1 MPALRPCVLIVE
13 DDPDV
18 RRTLTR
24 LLQPIAHVVEVDAAE
39 AALTVLDT
47 GTVFDALLVQ
57 LALPSMSGVEL
68 FRVIRRRH
76 PHVISRFIAMTS
88 DEDESALEDDTFCSA
103 IGGRILVQPIA
114 LEELQATVIAVAGSS
129 DAAAE

>member
-1 MPALRPCVLIVE
+1 MPALRPCVLLVE
-13 DDPDV
+13 ADPVV

-24 LLQPIAHVVEVDAAE
+24 ILQPIAHVVDVDAAE

-57 LALPSMSGVEL
+57 LALPSMSGSEL
-68 FRVIRRRH
+68 FRVIRKRH
-76 PHVISRFIAMTS
+76 PHVTSRFIAMTN
-88 DEDESALEDDTFCSA
+88 DEQALDDDTFCSA
-103 IGGRILVQPIA
+103 IGGRVLVQPIA
-114 LEELQATVIAVAGSS
+114 IHDLQSAVIAVAGSA

>member
-13 DDPDV
+13 ADRDV
-18 RRTLTR
+18 RHNLAR
-24 LLQPIAHVVEVDAAE
+24 LLQPIAHVVDVDSAE

-57 LALPSMSGVEL
+57 LSLPEMSGTEL
-68 FRVIRRRH
+68 FRAIRRRH
-76 PHVISRFIAMTS
+76 AHVTSRFIAMID
-88 DEDESALEDDTFCSA
+88 DEESLADDTFRNA
-103 IGGRILVQPIA
+103 IRGRVLVRPIA
-114 LEELQATVIAVAGSS
+114 LEELQAAVIAVAGTS